1 MEKMLKSKTFLIIA
15 SVFIILIAIGI
26 SLFLIFNP
34 RLKTYKSIDYTQLQ
48 ELIDSGDKFIL
59 FIGSESCSHCTIF
72 KVTVNEVVSDYNI
85 VVNYIDISKLS
96 DEEYAYLNSHLSF
109 SGTPT
114 TVFIDSGDDAVEN
127 RVMTKIRGSKSYSE
141 FTSELLK
148 YGFIEK

>member
-15 SVFIILIAIGI
+15 SVLIILIAIGI

-34 RLKTYKSIDYTQLQ
+34 RLKTYKTINYNDLQ
-48 ELIDSGDKFIL
+48 ELIDSGDKFVL

-85 VVNYIDISKLS
+85 IVNYIDIGKLS

-109 SGTPT
+109 NGTPT
-114 TVFIDSGDDAVEN
+114 TVLIDSGDEDVEN
-127 RVMTKIRGSKSYSE
+127 RVLTKIRGSKSYSE

-148 YGFIEK
+148 YEFIEK